1 MATTGAS
8 WPQRPDNRQGVN
20 MAIYRDVKIGKQFS
34 AINIDTLATSS
45 SAEIR
50 ATIAEILS
58 KASDSGEGLDGRAL
72 EIVQDVLESDGELFS
87 DGECLD
93 IIGRVIDMWRAIE
106 L

>member
-1 MATTGAS
+1 MTTAGTI
-8 WPQRPDNRQGVN
+8 WPRRPDIKQGVN
-20 MAIYRDVKIGKQFS
+20 MAIYEVKIGKQFS

-50 ATIAEILS
+50 ATIAELLS
-58 KASDSGEGLDGRAL
+58 KATESGEGLDGRAL

>member
-1 MATTGAS
+1 ME
-8 WPQRPDNRQGVN
+8 
-20 MAIYRDVKIGKQFS
+20 IYREIKIGKQFS

-50 ATIAEILS
+50 ATIAETLS
-58 KASDSGEGLDGRAL
+58 KAADSGEGLDGRAL

-93 IIGRVIDMWRAIE
+93 IIGRVIDIWRAME

>member
-1 MATTGAS
+1 MTTTGAS
-8 WPQRPDNRQGVN
+8 WPQWPDNRQGVN

-93 IIGRVIDMWRAIE
+93 IIGRVIDIWRATE

>member
-1 MATTGAS
+1 
-8 WPQRPDNRQGVN
+8 
-20 MAIYRDVKIGKQFS
+20 MAICRDVKIGKQFS

-50 ATIAEILS
+50 ATIAEILG
-58 KASDSGEGLDGRAL
+58 KATESGEGLDGRAL

-93 IIGRVIDMWRAIE
+93 IIGRVIDMWRSIE

>member
-1 MATTGAS
+1 MTTAGAI
-8 WPQRPDNRQGVN
+8 WPRRPDIKQGVN
-20 MAIYRDVKIGKQFS
+20 MAIYEVKIGKQFS

-50 ATIAEILS
+50 ATIAELL
-58 KASDSGEGLDGRAL
+58 KNATESGEGLDGRAL